1 MNRSVLE
8 REYLEYNVSHS
19 LSNCQVEQDFMFA
32 LFLQKQEEEVEHRGG
47 GGRQQRPRDP
57 DVGHFCAPNTPGFCE
72 ANFCIFHTKDQ

>member
-1 MNRSVLE
+1 
-8 REYLEYNVSHS
+8 
-19 LSNCQVEQDFMFA
+19 MFA